1 MFHNHVH
8 RVLFLV
14 IAVFCFGRLP
24 LNAADVEVPAGGL
37 LITDNTSDS
46 YYTTNTDTSHPS
58 VLTFQKNGDF
68 YMNGHITGN
77 IALSVNTS
85 GAYLQMNSGANDF
98 TGGTTITSGK
108 LSLKTGTELGT
119 GTITM
124 SPGTHL
130 MNYNNGSKPVVS
142 NNIVAL
148 SGGNITIR
156 AGWNGSNYPTSRSTI
171 TVNGVIS
178 GEGGVN
184 FGYEPTPGVM
194 TINGANTYT
203 GGTVITTDNM
213 RTDNAVPLKALYLVL
228 GSDTPFSTGPVRVS
242 GKWDNGSTD
251 LKTYFALDNTTTD
264 RNVTVGDLT
273 IEGGRTLKLV
283 QQSATSGKTAELT
296 VNKLLGNGTIS
307 NRIDDV
313 ATYGNPLNNVNINLQ
328 TTSRTEYPI
337 VLDGD
342 FDLYINYKY
351 ELEREFIFSSPTDV
365 TSTYTGDIY
374 ILSGIVGS
382 KTGTNMGSGTIHL
395 YNGTH
400 LMNYAECI
408 PVYKNNIVLEG
419 NPDEGYAVI
428 RSGWGSTAHQPE
440 GVVLDGVIS
449 GAGKLAYTSEAT
461 PGLTTINRNNTYT
474 GGTLIAF
481 NMRSDNRYQ
490 GGAFQLGSDMPF
502 GTGNVQLG
510 MSGAYPTTYFILD
523 NTTEARN
530 VTIPALTIA
539 GDSPNQKLVL
549 TQRDV
554 SEGAKAANITLKG
567 LPTGKELTLTNVVTD
582 TTLYGNPIK
591 AVTIGRDPL
600 PGGRTGYNIRFEGD
614 YDLYIND
621 NGGRDKE
628 LGIQNN
634 YDATNKYTG
643 NIYLQKGMLGT
654 SNGLNLGSGKIFMS
668 SGTTL
673 MNFNPNTNI
682 QITNDIDVTGSVNIR
697 GGWGGSYYGQSFLRL
712 SGDISGTGKIDF
724 GSEPTPVILMISGNN
739 TYSGGTVISNYNVSG
754 NNRYPYNYLVLQSDS
769 PFGTGTF
776 TVDNASV
783 RWDFDALTT
792 DRQLKNDVTINAN
805 KTLNITSV
813 GANTSY
819 LNGTYTVNGTLQL
832 VNPTSATVVPNP
844 EQHLQA
850 LAVPD
855 GNISRFSL
863 SPKDENSQAAQII
876 GNLKLEGG
884 SSIQVSG
891 TYNGQELP
899 TITGTLTMDSGSEL
913 ILDASNVADPDQFLM
928 NINDISMAEGSLITL
943 IPNTSEDF
951 NKLID
956 FGTSAD
962 LSQLKFGDAGGYVFQ
977 VVGNELWAIG
987 GGAVPEPSTWALLL
1001 IGLLGLALKRKK

>member
-46 YYTTNTDTSHPS
+46 YYTTNTDTTHPS

-203 GGTVITTDNM
+203 GGTVITTDN
-213 RTDNAVPLKALYLVL
+213 AVPLKALYLVL

-313 ATYGNPLNNVNINLQ
+313 ATYGNPLNKVNINLQ

-419 NPDEGYAVI
+419 DPAQGYAVI

-440 GVVLDGVIS
+440 GRRDLRRGQARVHV
-449 GAGKLAYTSEAT
+449 
-461 PGLTTINRNNTYT
+461 
-474 GGTLIAF
+474 
-481 NMRSDNRYQ
+481 RSY
-490 GGAFQLGSDMPF
+490 
-502 GTGNVQLG
+502 
-510 MSGAYPTTYFILD
+510 
-523 NTTEARN
+523 AR
-530 VTIPALTIA
+530 PH
-539 GDSPNQKLVL
+539 DDQ
-549 TQRDV
+549 Q
-554 SEGAKAANITLKG
+554 
-567 LPTGKELTLTNVVTD
+567 
-582 TTLYGNPIK
+582 
-591 AVTIGRDPL
+591 
-600 PGGRTGYNIRFEGD
+600 
-614 YDLYIND
+614 
-621 NGGRDKE
+621 
-628 LGIQNN
+628 
-634 YDATNKYTG
+634 
-643 NIYLQKGMLGT
+643 
-654 SNGLNLGSGKIFMS
+654 
-668 SGTTL
+668 
-673 MNFNPNTNI
+673 
-682 QITNDIDVTGSVNIR
+682 
-697 GGWGGSYYGQSFLRL
+697 
-712 SGDISGTGKIDF
+712 
-724 GSEPTPVILMISGNN
+724 
-739 TYSGGTVISNYNVSG
+739 
-754 NNRYPYNYLVLQSDS
+754 
-769 PFGTGTF
+769 
-776 TVDNASV
+776 
-783 RWDFDALTT
+783 
-792 DRQLKNDVTINAN
+792 
-805 KTLNITSV
+805 
-813 GANTSY
+813 
-819 LNGTYTVNGTLQL
+819 
-832 VNPTSATVVPNP
+832 
-844 EQHLQA
+844 EQH
-850 LAVPD
+850 VHW
-855 GNISRFSL
+855 RH
-863 SPKDENSQAAQII
+863 
-876 GNLKLEGG
+876 
-884 SSIQVSG
+884 
-891 TYNGQELP
+891 
-899 TITGTLTMDSGSEL
+899 
-913 ILDASNVADPDQFLM
+913 ADR
-928 NINDISMAEGSLITL
+928 
-943 IPNTSEDF
+943 
-951 NKLID
+951 
-956 FGTSAD
+956 
-962 LSQLKFGDAGGYVFQ
+962 V
-977 VVGNELWAIG
+977 
-987 GGAVPEPSTWALLL
+987 
-1001 IGLLGLALKRKK
+1001 

>member
-1 MFHNHVH
+1 M
-8 RVLFLV
+8 
-14 IAVFCFGRLP
+14 
-24 LNAADVEVPAGGL
+24 
-37 LITDNTSDS
+37 
-46 YYTTNTDTSHPS
+46 
-58 VLTFQKNGDF
+58 
-68 YMNGHITGN
+68 
-77 IALSVNTS
+77 
-85 GAYLQMNSGANDF
+85 
-98 TGGTTITSGK
+98 
-108 LSLKTGTELGT
+108 
-119 GTITM
+119 
-124 SPGTHL
+124 
-130 MNYNNGSKPVVS
+130 
-142 NNIVAL
+142 
-148 SGGNITIR
+148 
-156 AGWNGSNYPTSRSTI
+156 
-171 TVNGVIS
+171 
-178 GEGGVN
+178 N
-184 FGYEPTPGVM
+184 FGYEPTPGVI

-203 GGTVITTDNM
+203 GGTVVATDNM

-228 GSDTPFSTGPVRVS
+228 GSDTPFSTGPVKVS

-283 QQSATSGKTAELT
+283 QQSTTSGKTAELT
-296 VNKLLGNGTIS
+296 VNKLLGSGTIS

-313 ATYGNPLNNVNINLQ
+313 ATYGNPLTKVTINLQ

-337 VLDGD
+337 ILDGD

-365 TSTYTGDIY
+365 TETYTGDIY

-382 KTGTNMGSGTIHL
+382 RTGTNMGSGTIHL

-481 NMRSDNRYQ
+481 NMRGDNRYQ
-490 GGAFQLGSDMPF
+490 GGLFQIGSDMPF
-502 GTGNVQLG
+502 GTGSVQLG

-530 VTIPALTIA
+530 VTIPGLTIA
-539 GDSPNQKLVL
+539 GDSPDQKLVL

-554 SEGAKAANITLKG
+554 SEGAKAANITIKG
-567 LPTGKELTLTNVVTD
+567 FSTAKPLTLSNVVTD
-582 TTLYGNPIK
+582 AATYGNPIK
-591 AVTIGRDPL
+591 AVTIS
-600 PGGRTGYNIRFEGD
+600 RTTQTRAGYNIKLDGD
-614 YDLYIND
+614 FDLYINEES
-621 NGGRDKE
+621 GRDKE
-628 LGIQNN
+628 FGIQNN
-634 YDATNKYTG
+634 YDARTSYTG
-643 NIYLQKGMLGT
+643 NIYIQKGFFGT

-673 MNFNPNTNI
+673 MNFNANANI
-682 QITNDIDVTGSVNIR
+682 QITNDIEVTGNVNIR
-697 GGWGGSYYGQSFLRL
+697 GGWGGSYYAQSFLRL
-712 SGDISGTGKIDF
+712 SGDISGTGKVDF

-739 TYSGGTVISNYNVSG
+739 TYSGGTVISNYNVGG

-832 VNPTSATVVPNP
+832 INPTSATVVTNP

-863 SPKDENSQAAQII
+863 SPKDENSQAGKIV

-928 NINDISMAEGSLITL
+928 NIGDISMAEGSLITL

-951 NKLID
+951 NKLIN
-956 FGTSAD
+956 FGESAD
-962 LSQLKFGDAGGYVFQ
+962 LSQLRFGDSGGYMFKVM
-977 VVGNELWAIG
+977 GNELWAIG
-987 GGAVPEPSTWALLL
+987 GSALPEPSTWALMLL
-1001 IGLLGLALKRKK
+1001 GLLGLAFRRKK